1 MGVRIPPGLPLLL
14 KRSEGTMENVGG
26 VEQPKRIVAIAYVIA
41 ALALGVFLEKVVE
54 LLLSYSR
61 VNDAALLGDWS
72 MSTVV
77 GFALAAVIAIV
88 VWRIPRTQTVSLEVA
103 LELQRVTWPS
113 LRETRAATVAVI
125 VASAVAAVI
134 LGVFDM
140 VWSWL
145 SAKIY

>member
-1 MGVRIPPGLPLLL
+1 MD
-14 KRSEGTMENVGG
+14 NVGG

-54 LLLSYSR
+54 IGLSYTR
-61 VNDAALLGDWS
+61 VNDFAVLGDWS
-72 MSTVV
+72 LSTIV
-77 GFALAAVIAIV
+77 GFGIAAIAAVV

-113 LRETRAATVAVI
+113 LRETRAATWAVI
-125 VASAVAAVI
+125 VASVVASVI

>member
-1 MGVRIPPGLPLLL
+1 
-14 KRSEGTMENVGG
+14 MENVGG
-26 VEQPKRIVAIAYVIA
+26 VEQPKRIVAIAYVLA
-41 ALALGVFLEKVVE
+41 ALVLGVFLEKVIE
-54 LLLSYSR
+54 LVLSYAR
-61 VNDAALLGDWS
+61 VNDFAVVGDWS
-72 MSTVV
+72 LSTVL
-77 GFALAAVIAIV
+77 GFVIAAVAAIV

-113 LRETRAATVAVI
+113 VRETRAATVAVI
-125 VASAVAAVI
+125 VASAIAAVI

>member
-1 MGVRIPPGLPLLL
+1 MD
-14 KRSEGTMENVGG
+14 NVGG
-26 VEQPKRIVAIAYVIA
+26 IEQPKRIVAIAYVVA
-41 ALALGVFLEKVVE
+41 ALALGVFLEKVIE
-54 LLLSYSR
+54 LALAYAR
-61 VNDAALLGDWS
+61 VNDFEVVGGWLLSSVLGFGIAVAAAL
-72 MSTVV
+72 
-77 GFALAAVIAIV
+77 V

-125 VASAVAAVI
+125 VASVVASVI

-145 SAKIY
+145 SAVVYKIQ

>member
-1 MGVRIPPGLPLLL
+1 MD
-14 KRSEGTMENVGG
+14 NVGG
-26 VEQPKRIVAIAYVIA
+26 VEQPKRIVAIAYVVA

-54 LLLSYSR
+54 LALSYAR
-61 VNDAALLGDWS
+61 VNDFVVIGDWPL
-72 MSTVV
+72 STVV
-77 GFALAAVIAIV
+77 GFGIAAVGAVV
-88 VWRIPRTQTVSLEVA
+88 VWRIPRTQTLSLEVA

-125 VASAVAAVI
+125 VASAVAAII

-140 VWSWL
+140 AWSWL

>member
-1 MGVRIPPGLPLLL
+1 
-14 KRSEGTMENVGG
+14 MENVGG

-54 LLLSYSR
+54 LVLAYAR
-61 VNDAALLGDWS
+61 VNDFAVIGDWS
-72 MSTVV
+72 LSFVL
-77 GFALAAVIAIV
+77 GLGLAAIAAIV

-113 LRETRAATVAVI
+113 LRETRAATYAVI

>member
-1 MGVRIPPGLPLLL
+1 
-14 KRSEGTMENVGG
+14 MENTGG
-26 VEQPKRIVAIAYVIA
+26 VEQPKRIVGIAYVVA
-41 ALALGVFLEKVVE
+41 ALALGVFLENVIALV
-54 LLLSYSR
+54 LSYVR
-61 VNDAALLGDWS
+61 VNDFAVVGDWS
-72 MSTVV
+72 LSNVL
-77 GFALAAVIAIV
+77 GFAIAAVAAVV

-113 LRETRAATVAVI
+113 VRETRAATVAVI
-125 VASAVAAVI
+125 VASVIASVI